1 MEAFGWDSQDR
12 TYFVFDD
19 DRLYRRTDPPL
30 LPFPS
35 KAKSKARPKKGKTRR
50 RNKLSTPTPDS
61 PGDDEE
67 DITIEHEEA
76 QDDLEGMKW
85 ECLCITME
93 EYQTF
98 LDTIRRSKDPN
109 EKAMFQRLEKDVIP
123 IIAGKV
129 EEQLRKAARRQKE
142 LEVLQKLATAKRS
155 SRISAKMEKQKEIE
169 EAAEAERK
177 READLT
183 MAKKEQERH
192 RKMQEVSIPGF
203 FYHLPKLIP

>member
-30 LPFPS
+30 LPYPS
-35 KAKSKARPKKGKTRR
+35 KAKSKSRPKKGKTRR
-50 RNKLSTPTPDS
+50 GNKWGNLSTPTPDS

-67 DITIEHEEA
+67 DTTTEHEEA
-76 QDDLEGMKW
+76 QDDGLGGMKW

-123 IIAGKV
+123 IIAG
-129 EEQLRKAARRQKE
+129 
-142 LEVLQKLATAKRS
+142 
-155 SRISAKMEKQKEIE
+155 
-169 EAAEAERK
+169 
-177 READLT
+177 
-183 MAKKEQERH
+183 
-192 RKMQEVSIPGF
+192 
-203 FYHLPKLIP
+203 